1 LSFSVIFIIVFNR
14 IGESADFG
22 ALDSKFTTEPIEE
35 FSVVGIAIAKE
46 ERKKRIRE
54 TTIVKKKDILVS
66 LLKRFNYLVFF
77 LFMHEVEIF
86 WKVEFYVLL

>member
-1 LSFSVIFIIVFNR
+1 M
-14 IGESADFG
+14 
-22 ALDSKFTTEPIEE
+22 EPIEE

-77 LFMHEVEIF
+77 SV
-86 WKVEFYVLL
+86 YARS